1 VCDPAMVNNV
11 FEIAVTYPFSQVT
24 RVSIALKAAAAK
36 PETFFCQAAGWVMDW
51 PMWKGRI

>member
-1 VCDPAMVNNV
+1 MVNNV